1 MTKVGDLVKIPDLGD
16 NDLYVVIGQAPKGY
30 WVQNQRTG
38 AMPVKEHSGKSEYS
52 YSERKYVTNM
62 ITGGYM
68 PKDMISTGGRHFD
81 YAQLACQIAG
91 TVHSDDTVEHYFGSD
106 TPEHVCGYHFH
117 ANTEWRNQ
125 SAN

>member
-1 MTKVGDLVKIPDLGD
+1 MTKVGDLVTIPELGD
-16 NDLYVVIGQAPKGY
+16 NDLYVVIGQAEPKGY

-38 AMPVKEHSGKSEYS
+38 AMPVMHRPYISGWLPKE
-52 YSERKYVTNM
+52 
-62 ITGGYM
+62 
-68 PKDMISTGGRHFD
+68 MISTGGRHFD

-125 SAN
+125 

>member
-1 MTKVGDLVKIPDLGD
+1 MTKVGDLVTIPELGD
-16 NDLYVVIGQAPKGY
+16 NDLYVVIDKALGGGY

-38 AMPVKEHSGKSEYS
+38 ALPRPAY
-52 YSERKYVTNM
+52 
-62 ITGGYM
+62 GGYM

-91 TVHSDDTVEHYFGSD
+91 TVHSDDTVEHYSGSD

-117 ANTEWRNQ
+117 ARTEWRNQ
-125 SAN
+125 